1 MVTHIH
7 CPCSILEQEIPSS
20 QILYKKIRWK
30 KFNKAH
36 FPVFALT
43 NWPTLAGQST
53 SQYCNQV
60 FGLKVKLA
68 YSEANSIVVLTNNPW
83 NFIKL
88 LGLEV
93 GING

>member
-1 MVTHIH
+1 M
-7 CPCSILEQEIPSS
+7 
-20 QILYKKIRWK
+20 
-30 KFNKAH
+30 
-36 FPVFALT
+36 FALT